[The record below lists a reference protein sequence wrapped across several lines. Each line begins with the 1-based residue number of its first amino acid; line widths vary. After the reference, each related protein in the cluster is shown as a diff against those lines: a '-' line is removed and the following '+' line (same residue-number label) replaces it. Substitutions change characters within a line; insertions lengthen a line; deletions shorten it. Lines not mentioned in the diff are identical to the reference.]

1 MAKHY
6 EVREVRSNG
15 KAWLVII
22 LAAAIFALR
31 WWILAWA
38 VLFLVGLGIR
48 SLYRAYGRHKYAKA
62 VWAES
67 LRQRAEYE
75 NAAYYSGD
83 PIGTYGAYTPDTLP
97 LPKYQPYLYGGH
109 EQYGW

>member
-1 MAKHY
+1 MKQY
-6 EVREVRSNG
+6 
-15 KAWLVII
+15 VIKEQNNHTGVI
-22 LAAAIFALR
+22 VLFMAAAIFALR
-31 WWILAWA
+31 WWILAWL

-62 VWAES
+62 VWAET

-83 PIGTYGAYTPDTLP
+83 PIGTYGAYSPATMP
-97 LPKYQPYLYGGH
+97 LTKVDPYLYGGH
-109 EQYGW
+109 DQYGW